1 MTGRRRAALLLT
13 AAVLLAGCGA
23 PRSSP
28 ATTLESVPYD
38 LLAPSQAPEP
48 SPTEADRGGGRAFLV
63 RGDALVP
70 TSPVSPGS
78 STADTVRRTLAR
90 LTAGPT
96 EDDRA
101 AGRSSA
107 LGPDVPVSLVALSGR
122 RAVVDIGTKD
132 LPPGAGRLTLAV
144 GQLVLTVTSVPGVDE
159 VTLTSDGASVP
170 APLPGGAL
178 TDRPLTADDYR
189 SLTAASA
196 S

>member
-1 MTGRRRAALLLT
+1 MTGRRRAVLLLT
-13 AAVLLAGCGA
+13 AAVLLVGCGA

-28 ATTLESVPYD
+28 ATTLENVPYD

-107 LGPDVPVSLVALSGR
+107 WDPTCPSPSW
-122 RAVVDIGTKD
+122 
-132 LPPGAGRLTLAV
+132 PCPGAGRSSTSAPRTCPPGPV
-144 GQLVLTVTSVPGVDE
+144 GSPW
-159 VTLTSDGASVP
+159 
-170 APLPGGAL
+170 
-178 TDRPLTADDYR
+178 R
-189 SLTAASA
+189 SA
-196 S
+196 SSC

>member
-159 VTLTSDGASVP
+159 VTLTSGGQPLA
-170 APLPGGAL
+170 APVPGGAL
-178 TDRPLTADDYR
+178 VDRPLTAEDYR
-189 SLTAASA
+189 SVTSA
-196 S
+196 TTR